1 MILPVKRIQSNRP
14 WLLKLVPDQDLPHV
28 ALQVGQFDVVLAG
41 IRPVEMV
48 VDPVYR
54 KPVRRDELIT
64 YHDCTLAA
72 FVYRCPVNINIA
84 LPFFYNKS

>member
-1 MILPVKRIQSNRP
+1 MILPVKRIQSNCP

-28 ALQVGQFDVVLAG
+28 ALQVGQFDVVLPG

-54 KPVRRDELIT
+54 KPVRCDELIT
-64 YHDCTLAA
+64 YHDCALTA
-72 FVYRCPVNINIA
+72 FINRCPVNNDRII
-84 LPFFYNKS
+84 FY